1 MKPLSQSPRLAAA
14 LLGSVLIATSLSAAA
29 APTSPQA
36 QLAEWT
42 AVAGKPASAERGRTF
57 FTSQHGKDISCASC
71 HGSMPIGPGKHVSTG
86 KVLEPLAPAANPK
99 SLTESTK
106 VAKWFKRNCNDVL
119 GRECSA
125 QEKADVLAFLTS
137 LSK

>member
-14 LLGSVLIATSLSAAA
+14 LLGSVLIATGLGAVA

-42 AVAGKPASAERGRTF
+42 TAAGKPASAERGRTF
-57 FTSQHGKDISCASC
+57 FTTQHGKDISCASC
-71 HGSMPIGPGKHVSTG
+71 HGSTPTGPGKHVSTG

-99 SLTESTK
+99 SLTDSAK

-137 LSK
+137 LQK

>member
-1 MKPLSQSPRLAAA
+1 MKPLSRPPQLAAA
-14 LLGSVLIATSLSAAA
+14 LLGSLLFATGLEAAA
-29 APTSPQA
+29 SPTSPEA

-42 AVAGKPASAERGRTF
+42 TAAGKPASAERGRTF
-57 FTSQHGKDISCASC
+57 FTTQHGKDISCASC
-71 HGSMPIGPGKHVSTG
+71 HGNTPTGPGKHVSTG
-86 KVLEPLAPAANPK
+86 KVLEPLAPAANSK
-99 SLTESTK
+99 SLTDSAK

-137 LSK
+137 LPR

>member
-1 MKPLSQSPRLAAA
+1 MKRLSHAPRRAAA
-14 LLGSVLIATSLSAAA
+14 LLGLALIATSLSTVA

-42 AVAGKPASAERGRTF
+42 AVAGKPASVERGRTF
-57 FTSQHGKDISCASC
+57 FTGQHGKDISCASC
-71 HGSMPIGPGKHVSTG
+71 HGSAPTGPGKHLSTG

-99 SLTESTK
+99 SLTDSAK

>member
-1 MKPLSQSPRLAAA
+1 MKPLTKSLQYGRA
-14 LLGSVLIATSLSAAA
+14 LIGATLLVSSLGVMA
-29 APTSPQA
+29 APTTPQA

-42 AVAGKPASAERGRTF
+42 AAAGQPANLERGKAF
-57 FTSQHGKDISCASC
+57 FTKQHGKDISCASC
-71 HGSMPIGPGKHVSTG
+71 HGSVPTAAGKHTSTG

-99 SLTESTK
+99 SLTDSAK

-125 QEKADVLAFLTS
+125 QEKADVLAFLVS
-137 LSK
+137 LK